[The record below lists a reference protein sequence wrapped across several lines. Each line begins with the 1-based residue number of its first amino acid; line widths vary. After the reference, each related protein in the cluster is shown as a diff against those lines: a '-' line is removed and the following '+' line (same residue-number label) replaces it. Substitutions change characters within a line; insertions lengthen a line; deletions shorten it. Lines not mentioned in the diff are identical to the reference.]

1 MDDGF
6 VMRRIIIVLISI
18 FCFVSGAAAQDA
30 SGHSV
35 TASWSYFG
43 FNSTY
48 SKNSDKATFG
58 TACLKYEYAFNRF
71 AAVNATVGYSHSWFR
86 EGADPSRAYPKND
99 NSVMALA
106 GCSSTWFS
114 RGCMSLGSAVSI
126 GADTRIQKN
135 DRGSY
140 TTLGLAGQLDAID
153 ARFTFG
159 KAFLDASVGWGS
171 LGCVRIGA
179 GYRF

>member
-1 MDDGF
+1 M
-6 VMRRIIIVLISI
+6 MRRIITVLISSL
-18 FCFVSGAAAQDA
+18 FLVSGAAAQNA

-35 TASWSYFG
+35 MASWSYFG

-48 SKNSDKATFG
+48 SKNSDKSTFG
-58 TACLKYEYAFNRF
+58 TVCLKYEYAFNRF

-86 EGADPSRAYPKND
+86 EGADPALAYPKKD
-99 NSVMALA
+99 NSVMILA

-114 RGCMSLGSAVSI
+114 SGCISLGSAVSI

-159 KAFLDASVGWGS
+159 KAFLDASAGWGS
-171 LGCVRIGA
+171 LGCVRVGA